1 MTSDIFTKSFIIT
14 FVYIALKIVE
24 IQMNSNDNGE
34 TKPLKNVV
42 RDAIIVFFSG
52 CIGIFAYEQ
61 ISELNSESLNITKVF
76 TNTPDF

>member
-1 MTSDIFTKSFIIT
+1 
-14 FVYIALKIVE
+14 
-24 IQMNSNDNGE
+24 MNSNDNGE

-61 ISELNSESLNITKVF
+61 ISELNNDSLNITKVF

>member
-24 IQMNSNDNGE
+24 IQMNSGE
-34 TKPLKNVV
+34 NSEAKPLKTVV
-42 RDAIIVFFSG
+42 RDAIVVFFSS

-61 ISELNSESLNITKVF
+61 ISELSSDSLNITKVF